1 MKHTIN
7 RRRVLTGATMA
18 ATSIAMPWVR
28 SAGAALMPLRC
39 GTATPGFTVVFF
51 DYVRDNKL
59 DEKHGF
65 KLAAP
70 VLNTSISTLYSE
82 FVAGS
87 FDMTASVFDTWG
99 LNYLAGVPVKLIC
112 GLTTADLIGIVV
124 PGNGAKTLAD
134 LRGKTIA
141 APMSSGIYRMTRALV
156 LETSGV
162 DLETDATVQNAQNPA
177 QGLTLLLAGRA
188 DAAVA
193 WEPMISSAMVRR
205 PDLTIVADTGEMYR
219 DKYRL
224 DLPMFSLG
232 ARREVLERGPDVGKR
247 LLAMYSD
254 CIRGITRNLSA
265 VAEKYAGRMLI
276 DAKITQMAYDAGRLR
291 FKYLSCADESA
302 RYLFRQG
309 FELLVR
315 NKILNRMPDDAIFV
329 DG

>member
-1 MKHTIN
+1 M
-7 RRRVLTGATMA
+7 
-18 ATSIAMPWVR
+18 
-28 SAGAALMPLRC
+28 
-39 GTATPGFTVVFF
+39 
-51 DYVRDNKL
+51 
-59 DEKHGF
+59 
-65 KLAAP
+65 
-70 VLNTSISTLYSE
+70 LNTSISTLYSE

-193 WEPMISSAMVRR
+193 WEPMISSAIGQAARSHDRR
-205 PDLTIVADTGEMYR
+205 GHWRDVSRQIQARFAD
-219 DKYRL
+219 
-224 DLPMFSLG
+224 
-232 ARREVLERGPDVGKR
+232 VLARGPT
-247 LLAMYSD
+247 
-254 CIRGITRNLSA
+254 RGS
-265 VAEKYAGRMLI
+265 
-276 DAKITQMAYDAGRLR
+276 
-291 FKYLSCADESA
+291 
-302 RYLFRQG
+302 
-309 FELLVR
+309 
-315 NKILNRMPDDAIFV
+315 
-329 DG
+329 